1 VKGFWDETDALPQ
14 LFDQDGQQL
23 LVRSAM
29 ASDMKTDTGEQFPD
43 KSTFSVDVNGL
54 SALKTIKVVLGPAQD
69 VETWAR
75 SVVLQPA

>member
-1 VKGFWDETDALPQ
+1 
-14 LFDQDGQQL
+14 
-23 LVRSAM
+23 M
-29 ASDMKTDTGEQFPD
+29 MKTDTGEQFPD